1 MKFFIYAIVVMFFL
15 SACSHREYF
24 KVSSGG
30 SGNLDKDLASCEY
43 ESELNTKSSNIQNII
58 VNFDRKETKKERKER
73 EQSEQTNRAIAEST
87 RNGKVSRMTDL
98 CMRAKGWSW
107 KMVKNK

>member
-1 MKFFIYAIVVMFFL
+1 MLLL

-24 KVSSGG
+24 KASSGG

-43 ESELNTKSSNIQNII
+43 ESELNTQPSNTQNII
-58 VNFDRKETKKERKER
+58 VNVNSKETKEERKAREKIER
-73 EQSEQTNRAIAEST
+73 NLKYAEESA
-87 RNGKVSRMTDL
+87 RNSQVKKMTDL

-107 KMVKNK
+107 KMVENK